1 MKTPSRVAA
10 DLQGA
15 ARLATEGSL
24 ALVRLVEA
32 MHARIQR
39 PLPGPA
45 NERTRGLTGLVYRGV
60 HGVTR
65 GVGMSTTALL
75 GLLPEAVERG
85 PRSPRRDAVVA
96 ALNGV
101 LGDHLAATG
110 NPLAQ
115 RMQLCCDGEPLVLTR
130 GALAARF
137 PSASQGVL
145 VLLHGLC
152 MNDRQ
157 WRRKGHDHGAE
168 LGAALGLTPL
178 YLRYNSGL
186 PVTENGRQFAALM
199 ATLLRVWPHAAPRV
213 VLLAHSMGGLVART
227 ALAGLGPEV
236 PAPRLFVSISTP
248 WGGEPGAELGVRHSP
263 AVVPS
268 WHDMRPEGPFM
279 AALFNRPLPA
289 TTEHVLLFGHKGG
302 YSLMRPNTDGTVTLA
317 SQLRPEAQAG
327 ARRVLGFDEDHMS
340 ILSSPQLAQVL
351 ASVLDAAL
359 QPAPGGQGQ
368 LQLALRS
375 PPGLA
380 VGTPNL
386 RLKPVDGG
394 PALTLVLS
402 DADRTRAVGPVPPGR
417 YEAGLL
423 ASGFASVPQRQVVD
437 VAAGTTVPLSFEL
450 VPDGTLAGYIGDARA
465 QPQVAAG
472 VRVLPHETVR
482 VRRIRLQGAGL
493 VRELTPRDGGSY
505 DQALERMIDGRDD
518 ATRSQFAF
526 VRLPAGDYELLIEA
540 DGHLSHRSRHRV
552 LPGVQGP
559 LTPVLLQPLP
569 RP

>member
-65 GVGMSTTALL
+65 GVGLSTTALL

-213 VLLAHSMGGLVART
+213 VLLAHSMGGLVARSALHKAPRAAWT
-227 ALAGLGPEV
+227 RRVSDLVCLGTPHFGAPLEKAGRGVDLLLDAAPYAAPLARLGKVRSAGITDLRHGLDADVGLPPGTRCWALAGLLGEGDGKGARGL
-236 PAPRLFVSISTP
+236 AP
-248 WGGEPGAELGVRHSP
+248 
-263 AVVPS
+263 
-268 WHDMRPEGPFM
+268 
-279 AALFNRPLPA
+279 
-289 TTEHVLLFGHKGG
+289 HVL
-302 YSLMRPNTDGTVTLA
+302 
-317 SQLRPEAQAG
+317 
-327 ARRVLGFDEDHMS
+327 
-340 ILSSPQLAQVL
+340 
-351 ASVLDAAL
+351 
-359 QPAPGGQGQ
+359 
-368 LQLALRS
+368 
-375 PPGLA
+375 
-380 VGTPNL
+380 
-386 RLKPVDGG
+386 
-394 PALTLVLS
+394 
-402 DADRTRAVGPVPPGR
+402 
-417 YEAGLL
+417 
-423 ASGFASVPQRQVVD
+423 
-437 VAAGTTVPLSFEL
+437 
-450 VPDGTLAGYIGDARA
+450 GD
-465 QPQVAAG
+465 
-472 VRVLPHETVR
+472 
-482 VRRIRLQGAGL
+482 GL
-493 VRELTPRDGGSY
+493 VRLNSALGRHRDP
-505 DQALERMIDGRDD
+505 AR
-518 ATRSQFAF
+518 
-526 VRLPAGDYELLIEA
+526 RLPFPEA
-540 DGHLSHRSRHRV
+540 HQWVAEGVGHLDLLSSRAVARQ
-552 LPGVQGP
+552 LRAW
-559 LTPVLLQPLP
+559 L
-569 RP
+569 